1 MQTFVYKQTQT
12 HYLHIDAET
21 QAEADA
27 IADTVDIYADNVYAT
42 ELYGWELTE
51 GEV

>member
-12 HYLHIDAET
+12 HYLHIEAET
-21 QAEADA
+21 QEEADA

-42 ELYGWELTE
+42 ELNGWELTE